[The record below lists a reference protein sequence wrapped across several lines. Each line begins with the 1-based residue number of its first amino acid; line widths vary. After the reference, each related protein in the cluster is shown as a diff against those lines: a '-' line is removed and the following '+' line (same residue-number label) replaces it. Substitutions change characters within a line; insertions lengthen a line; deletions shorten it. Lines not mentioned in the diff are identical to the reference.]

1 MERSR
6 QELYVGTDSVL
17 MNYIDPNKISDKEKQ
32 AQIEAMWK
40 KHDEAIVDSKYEV
53 DDYFFSDVDE
63 EEIEY

>member
-1 MERSR
+1 
-6 QELYVGTDSVL
+6 